1 MNEKDVQE
9 PAIPE
14 HEEHEEIEELIY
26 EEATPWS
33 EVIHS
38 VFAAFSAIEDI
49 DMAMSSN
56 QDKMRIKRIRRKGL
70 FLLDMG
76 IGEIYQDKIDEYGI
90 EESTEDI

>member
-9 PAIPE
+9 PALPE
-14 HEEHEEIEELIY
+14 QDEIEEYVY
-26 EEATPWS
+26 EESTPWS

-38 VFAAFSAIEDI
+38 VFAAFSAIDDI

-56 QDKMRIKRIRRKGL
+56 QDRMRIKRIRRKGL

-76 IGEIYQDKIDEYGI
+76 ISEIYQDKIDEYGI
-90 EESTEDI
+90 EENTEDI

>member
-9 PAIPE
+9 PALPE
-14 HEEHEEIEELIY
+14 QDDLEELVY
-26 EEATPWS
+26 EESTPWS

-38 VFAAFSAIEDI
+38 VFAAFSAIDDI

-56 QDKMRIKRIRRKGL
+56 QDRMRIKRIRRKGL

-76 IGEIYQDKIDEYGI
+76 ISEIYQNKIEEYGI